1 MRLFNSLFTATLGVL
16 ITLASISVSASPR
29 WSTEP
34 FSYFAE
40 NAELTDVLRS
50 FASTENIP
58 IKFSENVQGTV
69 NGRFHQMAPAKFFDH
84 LLKAYN
90 LDWYYDGKILYVY
103 QSEEI
108 ETDLINLNFFPVQR
122 FRETLDQLGVLDSR
136 FVFKT
141 LEDEGIVFMSGP
153 QPLINLVKDL
163 AKALD
168 ASLVAGAKAQSRVV
182 YRWVD
187 EDDRHHYTT
196 APPPKGAQLV
206 KTLNIQSNA
215 STMNNLSKQVED
227 YSRYLEALRNPQT
240 KTFTEIK
247 QDEVDNNS
255 ASALVESKSP

>member
-1 MRLFNSLFTATLGVL
+1 MIRFNKLITAALGLL
-16 ITLASISVSASPR
+16 ITLASTCVSASPK

-90 LDWYYDGKILYVY
+90 LDWYYNGKVLYVY
-103 QSEEI
+103 RSDEI
-108 ETDLINLNFFPVQR
+108 ETDLINLNFFSAQR
-122 FRETLDQLGVLDSR
+122 FRDTLDQLGVLDER

-141 LEDEGIVFMSGP
+141 LEDEGIVFISGP
-153 QPLINLVKDL
+153 QPLINVVKDL

-168 ASLVAGAKAQSRVV
+168 ASLVARAKTQNRIV
-182 YRWVD
+182 YHWLD
-187 EDDRHHYTT
+187 ERNRHHYTT
-196 APPPKGAQLV
+196 APPPEGALLV
-206 KTLNIQSNA
+206 KTLDIKSNA
-215 STMNNLSKQVED
+215 STTNDLSKQVED
-227 YSRYLEALRNPQT
+227 YARYLKALRNPQA
-240 KTFTEIK
+240 KTGTEIK
-247 QDEVDNNS
+247 QGDVDHSS
-255 ASALVESKSP
+255 ASALVEPKSP